1 MQNVWLSESQDGIN
15 NAGRNI
21 NNLRYADD
29 TTLMAESE
37 EELKSF
43 LMEVKQKS
51 EKAGLKHIKKTKI
64 MAPGPI
70 TSWQTEEGKVE
81 TAIDFIFLDSKMTVD
96 SGYSHKIKLS
106 LLLGRKA
113 MTNLD
118 SILKKQRH
126 HFADKGLYSQSYG
139 FSSKQGHMP
148 KNWESWI
155 VLEKTLES
163 PLDSKEIKPVN
174 PKGNQPWIFTGR
186 TDAEAE
192 TTILWPHDA
201 KIRLTGKDSD
211 AGKDER
217 QKEKGV
223 AEIKW
228 LDSITDSTDMNLS
241 KVWEIVEDGW
251 AWRATVHGITKRQ
264 TQLSDWTTATKHEF
278 SPHYQAFPNST
289 MRKNTALETR
299 NTIYLLNVH
308 HG

>member
-1 MQNVWLSESQDGIN
+1 
-15 NAGRNI
+15 
-21 NNLRYADD
+21 
-29 TTLMAESE
+29 
-37 EELKSF
+37 
-43 LMEVKQKS
+43 
-51 EKAGLKHIKKTKI
+51 

-70 TSWQTEEGKVE
+70 TSWQIEEGKVE
-81 TAIDFIFLDSKMTVD
+81 TATDFIFSDSKITVD
-96 SGYSHKIKLS
+96 SVCCHKIKLS
-106 LLLGRKA
+106 LLLSRKA

-118 SILKKQRH
+118 GIFKKQSH
-126 HFADKGLYSQSYG
+126 HFADKGPFSQSYG
-139 FSSKQGHMP
+139 FSNKQGHVP
-148 KNWESWI
+148 KNWWKWWSWI

-192 TTILWPHDA
+192 TIILWPHDA
-201 KIRLTGKDSD
+201 KIQLTGKDSD

-228 LDSITDSTDMNLS
+228 LDSITDSMDMNLS
-241 KVWEIVEDGW
+241 KVWEIVEDRG
-251 AWRATVHGITKRQ
+251 AWRATVHRITKRQ

-289 MRKNTALETR
+289 MGKNTASETR
-299 NTIYLLNVH
+299 KYHLFIKCPPWVKHVLLLHYCKVKMTGLVWWFLQSFPILRHYDHQKDQFYNH
-308 HG
+308 